1 MIKFV
6 NNNLDAPYVK
16 FKEEYER
23 AVSANQK
30 IVEAITISSYSK
42 LDNLVDSRYVN
53 LKIVD
58 NKEFIFFSNYNSPK
72 SKDFNEHNQMSALFF
87 WSSIKVQIRLKG
99 VIKKTTKKFNKEYFA
114 KRDVE
119 KNALAISS
127 NQSKPIN
134 SYNIVIEKYQNS
146 LNNDDLKLCPNY
158 WGGFSFKP
166 YYFEFLEVHSK
177 RLNKRESYLLQ
188 NNKWHKE
195 FLEP

>member
-1 MIKFV
+1 MISFF
-6 NNNLDAPYVK
+6 DISRDEPYKV
-16 FKEEYER
+16 FKSLYDE
-23 AVSANQK
+23 ALKKQQDS
-30 IVEAITISSYSK
+30 IEAIAISSYDKQRNEIS
-42 LDNLVDSRYVN
+42 SRYVN
-53 LKIVD
+53 LKFIIND
-58 NKEFIFFSNYNSPK
+58 EWIFFSNYDSPK